1 MVRLNQARR
10 YRVRPEQGSL
20 RCGSDQSDGMCVR
33 AECASLFVDKQ
44 GYENLNIDYTYQST
58 VPK

>member
-1 MVRLNQARR
+1 MSGIP
-10 YRVRPEQGSL
+10 VRPEQGSL

-33 AECASLFVDKQ
+33 VECASLFVDKQ